1 MSEKMRECKR
11 TTQCVRIR
19 MVMAWVMVLVTLITV
34 LVGCGSVDEPV
45 KVDGGIT
52 QANLADNNSLE
63 SKTTFAVGETAE
75 LKGVQVCLVGVTES
89 TGSSYNKPEEGNVFI
104 LFEFNIANNSNEEL
118 VVSSMMNFDTYCDDY
133 SCSLSISALL
143 EKGNKE
149 QLGGTVAAGKRM
161 NGVIGYEVPADWQ
174 ELEIHY
180 TPDFLADND
189 IIFVATKN

>member
-75 LKGVQVCLVGVTES
+75 LKGVQVCLVGVTEV
-89 TGSSYNKPEEGNVFI
+89 TGSSYNKPDDGNVFAVSLRVDFFIKSTSFPSFTLSPSIYI
-104 LFEFNIANNSNEEL
+104 L
-118 VVSSMMNFDTYCDDY
+118 
-133 SCSLSISALL
+133 
-143 EKGNKE
+143 
-149 QLGGTVAAGKRM
+149 R
-161 NGVIGYEVPADWQ
+161 
-174 ELEIHY
+174 
-180 TPDFLADND
+180 
-189 IIFVATKN
+189 